1 MPHSYSYLIHIYCIY
16 KVYLAKY
23 ILNISNVDRSLWF
36 DQLKRSVETPG
47 GSVLVLLVNTTTLR
61 DNHRYLCKYFL
72 ECPGPGPVRI
82 IYQTVP
88 VSSPSQFLSPT
99 VSDLLLVFQR
109 AAEHPGPEGADTD
122 AGPRHSRW

>member
-72 ECPGPGPVRI
+72 ECPGP
-82 IYQTVP
+82 